1 MLEVAICD
9 RFRSA
14 DDGLAIGVAKKGQW
28 GFADAM
34 TAANPTKACNQDG
47 TGLIRLNGL
56 RLKVAAKVHAKKK

>member
-1 MLEVAICD
+1 LLEVAICD

-34 TAANPTKACNQDG
+34 TAANPTKACNQDDAIG
-47 TGLIRLNGL
+47 FIRLNAL
-56 RLKVAAKVHAKKK
+56 RLKDAAKVHKKK